1 MPKSVLLT
9 CLSPEAKEM
18 ITREV
23 ETIDNPD
30 VAKIFEQLVEIV
42 ADCPS
47 GQALGVEIQDTP
59 SRGRGDRPKRA
70 PTQFNNFI
78 AFCAKG
84 GAKTLTVCAGEWR
97 TMTDEQKARFKV
109 RQ

>member
-1 MPKSVLLT
+1 MAKSVLLT

-23 ETIDNPD
+23 ATIEDPD
-30 VAKIFEQLVEIV
+30 VAKVFEQLVEIV

-47 GQALGVEIQDTP
+47 GQALGVEIQETQ
-59 SRGRGDRPKRA
+59 GTGQKKKRA
-70 PTQFNNFI
+70 PTPFNNYV

-84 GAKTLTVCAGEWR
+84 GAKTLSDCAKTWR
-97 TMTDEQKARFKV
+97 TMSDDEKARFKV

>member
-1 MPKSVLLT
+1 MAKAVLLT
-9 CLSPEAKEM
+9 CLSPEAKDM

-23 ETIDNPD
+23 ATIEDPD
-30 VAKIFEQLVEIV
+30 VAKVFEQLVEIV

-47 GQALGVEIQDTP
+47 GQALGVEIQETQDAGQ
-59 SRGRGDRPKRA
+59 RKKRA
-70 PTQFNNFI
+70 PTPFNNFV

-84 GAKTLTVCAGEWR
+84 GAKTLTQCAKEWG